1 MNPGGAAPAS
11 TVEAHEVP
19 DRAAAVSAEPG
30 TRPAGLGVAARL
42 GDHDWKDVER
52 GLWERGYAKTRAVVS
67 ADECDAL
74 VNLYPHDTKFRSRV
88 EMARYRF
95 GRGEYKYFANPLPS
109 LVQEIRSEA
118 YRRLVPTANLWVEAL
133 GFPRCYPPELSTF
146 LEVCARHGQ
155 VKPGPLLL
163 QYGEG
168 DYNCLH
174 QDVLGEVAFPFQ
186 AACCLSRR
194 DVDYHGGEFLLVEQP
209 WREQPR
215 AEVVVLEQ
223 GELLIFTTDRR
234 PAATRRGY
242 RPARVR
248 HGVSRVTSGRRYSLG
263 VLFHDS
269 K

>member
-1 MNPGGAAPAS
+1 
-11 TVEAHEVP
+11 
-19 DRAAAVSAEPG
+19 
-30 TRPAGLGVAARL
+30 
-42 GDHDWKDVER
+42 
-52 GLWERGYAKTRAVVS
+52 
-67 ADECDAL
+67 
-74 VNLYPHDTKFRSRV
+74 
-88 EMARYRF
+88 MARYRF

-109 LVQEIRSEA
+109 IVQEIRAEV
-118 YRRLVPTANLWVEAL
+118 YRRLVPTANLWMEAL
-133 GFPRCYPPELSTF
+133 GFAPHYPAELRAF

-155 VKPGPLLL
+155 AKPAPLLL

-186 AACCLSRR
+186 ATCCLSRR
-194 DVDYHGGEFLLVEQP
+194 EVDYGGGEFLLVDRP

-215 AEVVVLEQ
+215 GEVVVLEQ
-223 GELLIFTTDRR
+223 GELVIFTTHCR

-263 VLFHDS
+263 VTFHDS